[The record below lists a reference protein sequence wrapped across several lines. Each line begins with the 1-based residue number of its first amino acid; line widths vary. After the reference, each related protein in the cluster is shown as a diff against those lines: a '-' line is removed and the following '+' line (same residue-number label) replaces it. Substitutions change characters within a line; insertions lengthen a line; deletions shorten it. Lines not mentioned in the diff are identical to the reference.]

1 MLCRDKEVT
10 IQTGYAI
17 ANIATL
23 KTLTSSQRVD
33 GYSRQ
38 VQSDANGL
46 PSWYTFINAS
56 TATGDDDLVLLPSD
70 SPSTGRWLK
79 CGGVGGAAFGGLI
92 ICTTNCTTSA
102 GGSGKAMQ
110 FYAPQ
115 TNLGLIIQP
124 SFGISIQSGSN
135 AIAVYRWSATP
146 NTGLTGKEASPIAQL
161 PSTGGKFNLTI
172 DSTYKWISIF
182 AKNPA
187 KSNYLDGVCFV
198 ANGNVIT
205 LLGYS

>member
-1 MLCRDKEVT
+1 MT

-17 ANIATL
+17 ADIATL

-38 VQSDANGL
+38 VKADANGL

-56 TATGDDDLVLLPSD
+56 TATGDDDLVLLPND
-70 SPSTGRWLK
+70 SPSNGRWLK
-79 CGGVGGAAFGGLI
+79 SGGAGGGASFGGQI
-92 ICTTNCTTSA
+92 ICTSGCTTAA
-102 GGSGKAMQ
+102 GGSGKAFQ

-135 AIAVYRWSATP
+135 AVAIYRWSA
-146 NTGLTGKEASPIAQL
+146 
-161 PSTGGKFNLTI
+161 
-172 DSTYKWISIF
+172 
-182 AKNPA
+182 
-187 KSNYLDGVCFV
+187 
-198 ANGNVIT
+198 
-205 LLGYS
+205 

>member
-1 MLCRDKEVT
+1 MT

-17 ANIATL
+17 ADIATL
-23 KTLTSSQRVD
+23 KALTSSQRVD
-33 GYSRQ
+33 GYSRL
-38 VQSDANGL
+38 VKSDANGL
-46 PSWYTFINAS
+46 PSWYAFVSAS
-56 TATGDDDLVLLPSD
+56 TATADDDLVLLPTD

-79 CGGVGGAAFGGLI
+79 SGGVGGGGASFGGQI
-92 ICTTNCTTSA
+92 ICTSGCTTAA
-102 GGSGKAMQ
+102 GGSGKALQ

-135 AIAVYRWSATP
+135 AIAIYRWSAEP
-146 NTGLTGKEASPIAQL
+146 NTGMTGKEATPTAQL
-161 PSTGGKFNLTI
+161 PNAGGKFNLTI
-172 DSTYKWISIF
+172 NSTYKWISIF

-187 KSNYLDGVCFV
+187 NSNYLDGVCFV
-198 ANGNVIT
+198 VTGNVIT